1 MSYRILKARKNRF
14 RSGRLIAI
22 LAVAAIGLPAAAQ
35 AQDALVA
42 RGKYLV
48 QVAGCGDCH
57 TPGHFYGKPDPARV
71 LGGSDIG
78 FQVPGVGTF
87 VAPNL
92 TPDKKTGLGEWTAD
106 QIVTALQTGVVPDG
120 RILSPIMPWR
130 TYAGLTKPDVRAIA
144 AYLRSLPPVEHEVAG
159 SFGPDDGPKAV
170 VVTIVATEPPPAAQ

>member
-1 MSYRILKARKNRF
+1 MFNRILRARKNRS
-14 RSGRLIAI
+14 RSGRLTAI
-22 LAVAAIGLPAAAQ
+22 LAVAVIALPAAALAEETQ
-35 AQDALVA
+35 VA
-42 RGKYLV
+42 RGRYLV

-57 TPGHFYGKPDPARV
+57 TPGHFYGRPDPARV

-92 TPDKKTGLGEWTAD
+92 TPDKKTGLGGWTAD

-159 SFGPDDGPKAV
+159 PFGPDDGPKAV